1 MRQDTDIFEGQTQE
15 SRSTTL
21 NQKESGSH
29 LTFKGVHIWYT
40 SQPGNAENWLR
51 AEQTTPILQM
61 FFCMRG
67 ARRQDH
73 KKASSFHAHHE
84 SNCLFFIPANCSNLI
99 SEKIDNECEVMVIH
113 VDAPLF
119 LDLLPKENTVLNSL
133 RVKIDTQETI
143 MLTSGYNTLTI
154 GMKEI
159 IHQILF
165 CLRKDDCR
173 CLFFHAKVLELLS
186 LQLEQCENLGRE
198 GSADDALKND
208 ELKRVYQVKEILERN
223 SHKKFSLL
231 GLAHTVGTNDA
242 TLKRHFKI
250 VFGMT
255 VFGYL
260 NAYRMEQAKKILMQ
274 GDQKISAI
282 AQQFGYKY
290 STHFS
295 AAFKKYFGYP
305 PTKVK

>member
-1 MRQDTDIFEGQTQE
+1 MSQETDTFEGRAQDTKL
-15 SRSTTL
+15 SNL
-21 NQKESGSH
+21 NQKESSS
-29 LTFKGVHIWYT
+29 LLSFKGIHICYT
-40 SQPGNAENWLR
+40 SHTEDAENWLR
-51 AEQTTPILQM
+51 SKQTEPILQM

-67 ARRQDH
+67 AYQQDN
-73 KKASSFHAHHE
+73 KKSGSFQAHHE
-84 SNCLFFIPANCSNLI
+84 SNCLFFIPANSSNLI
-99 SEKIDNECEVMVIH
+99 FEKIDNECEVMVVH

-133 RVKIDTQETI
+133 RAKIDTQEAI
-143 MLTSGYNTLTI
+143 MLTYGYNTLTI

-159 IHQILF
+159 IHQILS

-186 LQLEQCENLGRE
+186 LQLEQLENSGQERR
-198 GSADDALKND
+198 AIYTLKD
-208 ELKRVYQVKEILERN
+208 EELKRVYQVKEILERN
-223 SHKKFSLL
+223 PQKKFSLL

-242 TLKRHFKI
+242 TLKRHFKT

-260 NAYRMEQAKKILMQ
+260 NAYRMEQAKKILIQ

-282 AQQFGYKY
+282 AQQFGYKH

-295 AAFKKYFGYP
+295 AAFKKYFGYS